1 MVRCERRQTGGVE
14 ALPLPEVEA
23 PPVVIRRY
31 RGEELPALL
40 EAVSASLDR
49 LRPWMPWASADPLE
63 AALADFIVRSVAHFD
78 QGEEFHYAIWD
89 DATSKLVGGTGLH
102 PRVGPGRI
110 EVGYWVRM
118 GWLRRGIA
126 SAVSRALT
134 SVAFSIPEIEQVHI
148 RCDEANAASAG
159 VPRRLGFHLIQVVDD
174 EVTAPAETGRT
185 MDWAIRRGEWQQ
197 RR

>member
-1 MVRCERRQTGGVE
+1 
-14 ALPLPEVEA
+14 
-23 PPVVIRRY
+23 
-31 RGEELPALL
+31 
-40 EAVSASLDR
+40 
-49 LRPWMPWASADPLE
+49 MPWASADPLE
-63 AALADFIVRSVAHFD
+63 AALADFIVRSVAQFD